1 MQALY
6 LEIKNL
12 IISTLN
18 LEELTPEDID
28 TDAALFG
35 AASVWT
41 QSTPLSWGWR

>member
-12 IISTLN
+12 IISTLT
-18 LEELTPEDID
+18 LDELSADDID

-35 AASVWT
+35 DTAKKSHDRYAH
-41 QSTPLSWGWR
+41 RC

>member
-18 LEELTPEDID
+18 LEEPQRILIQTPRSLA
-28 TDAALFG
+28 T
-35 AASVWT
+35 ASVWT

>member
-12 IISTLN
+12 IITTLN
-18 LEELTPEDID
+18 LEELSADDID

-35 AASVWT
+35 DGWVWIP
-41 QSTPLSWGWR
+41 STPWSWGWR